1 MVNIW
6 NQVEIVLKQRQLN
19 INQLAKL
26 MGLKSNAVLYE
37 FKHGKIKRPSFELM
51 ERIADALDVS
61 MDIFRQNNTEDKDA

>member
-61 MDIFRQNNTEDKDA
+61 MDSFRQNNTGDEDA

>member
-1 MVNIW
+1 M
-6 NQVEIVLKQRQLN
+6 EIVLKQRQLN

-51 ERIADALDVS
+51 ERIAEALDVS
-61 MDIFRQNNTEDKDA
+61 MDSFRQNNTADEDA

>member
-1 MVNIW
+1 M
-6 NQVEIVLKQRQLN
+6 EIVLKQRQLN

-61 MDIFRQNNTEDKDA
+61 MDSFRQNITEDEDA

>member
-1 MVNIW
+1 VVNIW

-61 MDIFRQNNTEDKDA
+61 MDSFRQNNTGDEDA

>member
-1 MVNIW
+1 MVHIW

-61 MDIFRQNNTEDKDA
+61 MDSFRQNNTGDEDA

>member
-61 MDIFRQNNTEDKDA
+61 MDSFRQNNTEDE

>member
-1 MVNIW
+1 M
-6 NQVEIVLKQRQLN
+6 EIVLKQRQLN

-61 MDIFRQNNTEDKDA
+61 MDIFRQNNTEGKDA

>member
-1 MVNIW
+1 MINIW

-61 MDIFRQNNTEDKDA
+61 MDSFRQNNTGDEDA

>member
-1 MVNIW
+1 M
-6 NQVEIVLKQRQLN
+6 EIVLKQRQLN

-61 MDIFRQNNTEDKDA
+61 MDIFRQNNTEDEDA

>member
-61 MDIFRQNNTEDKDA
+61 MDIFRQNNTED

>member
-1 MVNIW
+1 M
-6 NQVEIVLKQRQLN
+6 EIVLKQRQLN

-61 MDIFRQNNTEDKDA
+61 MDSFRQNNTEDEDA

>member
-1 MVNIW
+1 MW

-61 MDIFRQNNTEDKDA
+61 MDSFRQNNTGDEDA

>member
-1 MVNIW
+1 M
-6 NQVEIVLKQRQLN
+6 EIVLKQRQLN

-61 MDIFRQNNTEDKDA
+61 MDIFRQNNTEDENA

>member
-1 MVNIW
+1 M
-6 NQVEIVLKQRQLN
+6 EIVLKQRQLN

-61 MDIFRQNNTEDKDA
+61 MDSFRQNNTEDENA

>member
-61 MDIFRQNNTEDKDA
+61 MDSFRQNNTEDENA

>member
-1 MVNIW
+1 M
-6 NQVEIVLKQRQLN
+6 EIVLKQRQLN

-61 MDIFRQNNTEDKDA
+61 MDSFRQNNTGDEDA

>member
-1 MVNIW
+1 M
-6 NQVEIVLKQRQLN
+6 EIVLKQRQLN

-61 MDIFRQNNTEDKDA
+61 MDSFRQNNTESEDA

>member
-1 MVNIW
+1 MW

-61 MDIFRQNNTEDKDA
+61 MDSFRQNNTEDENA

>member
-61 MDIFRQNNTEDKDA
+61 MDIFRQNNTEDENA

>member
-1 MVNIW
+1 MW

-61 MDIFRQNNTEDKDA
+61 MDIFRQNNTEDENA

>member
-1 MVNIW
+1 M
-6 NQVEIVLKQRQLN
+6 EIVLKQRQLN

-61 MDIFRQNNTEDKDA
+61 MDSFRQNNTEDE

>member
-1 MVNIW
+1 M
-6 NQVEIVLKQRQLN
+6 EIVLKQLQLN

-61 MDIFRQNNTEDKDA
+61 MDSFRQNNTEDEDA

>member
-1 MVNIW
+1 MW

-61 MDIFRQNNTEDKDA
+61 MDIFRQNNTEDEDA

>member
-61 MDIFRQNNTEDKDA
+61 MDSFRQNNTESEDA

>member
-61 MDIFRQNNTEDKDA
+61 MDIFRQNNTEDEDA

>member
-1 MVNIW
+1 M
-6 NQVEIVLKQRQLN
+6 EIVLKQRQLN

-26 MGLKSNAVLYE
+26 MGLKSNAVMYE

-61 MDIFRQNNTEDKDA
+61 MDSFRQNNMEDEDA

>member
-1 MVNIW
+1 MW

-61 MDIFRQNNTEDKDA
+61 MDSFRQNNTEDEDA

>member
-61 MDIFRQNNTEDKDA
+61 MDSFRQNNTEDEDA

>member
-1 MVNIW
+1 
-6 NQVEIVLKQRQLN
+6 
-19 INQLAKL
+19 

-61 MDIFRQNNTEDKDA
+61 MDSFRQNNTEDEDA

>member
-26 MGLKSNAVLYE
+26 MGLKSNAVMYE

-61 MDIFRQNNTEDKDA
+61 MDSFRQNNMEDEDA

>member
-1 MVNIW
+1 M
-6 NQVEIVLKQRQLN
+6 EIVLKQRQLN

>member
-1 MVNIW
+1 M
-6 NQVEIVLKQRQLN
+6 EIVLKQRQLN

-51 ERIADALDVS
+51 ESIADALDVS
-61 MDIFRQNNTEDKDA
+61 MDSFRQNNTEDEDA